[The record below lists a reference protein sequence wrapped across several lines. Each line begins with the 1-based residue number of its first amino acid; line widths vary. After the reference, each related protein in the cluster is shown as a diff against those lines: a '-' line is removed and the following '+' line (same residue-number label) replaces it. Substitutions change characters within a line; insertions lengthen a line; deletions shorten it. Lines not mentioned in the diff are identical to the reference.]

1 MTGVLPIAVGKATKL
16 LMFLPSDKEYVGVMH
31 INEEIELKKLRE
43 IIKSKF
49 IGKIKQIPP
58 KKSAVKREERE
69 REIYDFKILE
79 KEGKHVLFSVH
90 CEAGTYIRKLVHDL
104 GKEIGG
110 AHMLELRRTKAGM
123 FSEKDSMTLLEL
135 ADAMKNNSLKLA
147 PVEILGNLMP
157 RIDINKEYLEK
168 IYNGSPLFS
177 DFLDKKQTERAKKLK
192 EGQFIAVFCENKF
205 IEVAKTVRQE
215 NRIAVPIRVI
225 KE

>member
-1 MTGVLPIAVGKATKL
+1 VTGVLPIAVGKATKL